1 MVTAAEASDKVVPL
15 GLYGTFSGIDEMMIG
30 WHKLEVDTFA
40 VNESF
45 DIEGELFVEH
55 MKDGA
60 EATVSKKGVQSGIG
74 L

>member
-1 MVTAAEASDKVVPL
+1 MVPL
-15 GLYGTFSGIDEMMIG
+15 GLYGTFSGVGKMMMG

-40 VNESF
+40 VNKSF
-45 DIEGELFVEH
+45 ETEGALVVEH

>member
-1 MVTAAEASDKVVPL
+1 MYCAFDGVGV
-15 GLYGTFSGIDEMMIG
+15 MMMG
-30 WHKLEVDTFA
+30 YHKLEVDTFA
-40 VNESF
+40 VNEIF
-45 DIEGELFVEH
+45 ETERALVVEH